1 MKLLQQ
7 DLMEAQETF
16 EVGSKHWNTI
26 ANARKKLEALEIVED
41 VVSDMEDCI
50 DAVHMIDELQE
61 ELHDEDLI

>member
-1 MKLLQQ
+1 MKLLQE
-7 DLMEAQETF
+7 DLAELEAQFET
-16 EVGSKHWNTI
+16 GSHQQITI